1 MAIEKGNVKIVQ
13 LLLERENININEKSI
28 SFK

>member
-1 MAIEKGNVKIVQ
+1 MAIEKGNIKIVQ

>member
-1 MAIEKGNVKIVQ
+1 MAIEKGYVKIVQ